1 MATWFSVRL
10 CVNCN
15 DPSDSQNLERRGQ
28 QKPKI
33 SRDERG
39 KIEQIGDTKII
50 KELSTVDEGLIILL
64 ETFKLELIPQQLK
77 FHKVVTLARL
87 HYEKY
92 IQEGKVQE
100 VQQDQEGPQEQ
111 TKETVDGESGSKD
124 K

>member
-1 MATWFSVRL
+1 M
-10 CVNCN
+10 
-15 DPSDSQNLERRGQ
+15 
-28 QKPKI
+28 
-33 SRDERG
+33 
-39 KIEQIGDTKII
+39 
-50 KELSTVDEGLIILL
+50 IILL

-111 TKETVDGESGSKD
+111 TKATVEGQSGSKD
-124 K
+124 KQDKKEKKLKKLNKNIAKIESMINEIKENVIDSKGFMNQIESMEKFN